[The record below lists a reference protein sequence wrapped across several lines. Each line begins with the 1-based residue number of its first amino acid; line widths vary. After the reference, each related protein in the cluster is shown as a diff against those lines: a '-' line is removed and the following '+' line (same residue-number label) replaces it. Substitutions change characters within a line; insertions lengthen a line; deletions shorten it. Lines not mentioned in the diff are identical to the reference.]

1 MLIKA
6 VIGII
11 ITASIVITT
20 RQIIVPPKPVLLYNP
35 SQSAAIG
42 WYRLQSKV
50 PIERGSQV
58 AAYAPEWARIMA
70 DERQYLPYD
79 YPLIKKVW
87 AVAGEEVCYH
97 NSSVSVPKRPDI
109 PVLGQDV
116 LGRVMPQKSGCFV
129 LKSDEFLLISPDVQT
144 GFDSR
149 YFGPVGREK
158 ILGRVKYLGNLKNK
172 ESAENVDFSGFGG

>member
-1 MLIKA
+1 MEALLLIKA

-50 PIERGSQV
+50 PIERGS
-58 AAYAPEWARIMA
+58 
-70 DERQYLPYD
+70 
-79 YPLIKKVW
+79 
-87 AVAGEEVCYH
+87 
-97 NSSVSVPKRPDI
+97 PKRPDI

-129 LKSDEFLLISPDVQT
+129 LKSDEFLLISPDLSHCLHICFCGT
-144 GFDSR
+144 RKNG
-149 YFGPVGREK
+149 VGTWFCRK
-158 ILGRVKYLGNLKNK
+158 CP
-172 ESAENVDFSGFGG
+172 

>member
-1 MLIKA
+1 MEALLLIKA

-109 PVLGQDV
+109 PVLGQD
-116 LGRVMPQKSGCFV
+116 
-129 LKSDEFLLISPDVQT
+129 
-144 GFDSR
+144 DSR